1 MKRTGYLGLD
11 IGGTGV
17 RAGVF
22 ARAGTLAGFAKRSW
36 TALVPAEGGAEVP
49 IEQIYAA
56 ARDATLSAIR
66 QSGACVK
73 ALAVSSQGQ
82 TFVSLDENDEPLHP
96 AILWYDSRAAE
107 QAAALHKALS
117 EAKSD
122 PHVPAPSAVASAP
135 KIMWLHEHHPA
146 LMARARRYLLVP
158 DYVAYRLTGLAVTD
172 PWTAASTGLLTLGKA
187 SYNPE
192 ALAAAGIGV
201 DQLASVQEAGT
212 IIGTVRPAVAEEW
225 GLDRETLVVTGT
237 NDQYAGA
244 LGAGNCRCGILSVA
258 MGTCLALVTLTLQPP
273 DPVAPGLLV
282 GPFPLPPYLYVLAYL
297 KTAGVVLDWFRDQ
310 FHPVADLAELDRA
323 ASSVP
328 IGSRGL
334 TFLPHLDGMD
344 SPVPNPK
351 VRGALWGLTLQHTRA
366 DVYRAILESL
376 AFSLRENTE
385 LMRDSGLQVDVIRSI
400 GGSAGSDVWLQME
413 ADVTGLPVERPA
425 VTEAAVAGAAML
437 AAVGCA
443 EFASLVE
450 CCKVFY
456 RQDRVFLPDA
466 GRHKLYQ
473 GPYERYGELRRRLYG

>member
-1 MKRTGYLGLD
+1 
-11 IGGTGV
+11 
-17 RAGVF
+17 
-22 ARAGTLAGFAKRSW
+22 
-36 TALVPAEGGAEVP
+36 
-49 IEQIYAA
+49 
-56 ARDATLSAIR
+56 
-66 QSGACVK
+66 
-73 ALAVSSQGQ
+73 
-82 TFVSLDENDEPLHP
+82 
-96 AILWYDSRAAE
+96 
-107 QAAALHKALS
+107 
-117 EAKSD
+117 
-122 PHVPAPSAVASAP
+122 
-135 KIMWLHEHHPA
+135 MWLHEHHPA

-225 GLDRETLVVTGT
+225 GLDRETL
-237 NDQYAGA
+237 
-244 LGAGNCRCGILSVA
+244 VA